1 MKESSAAIKID
12 SQDTNDKTQAKEKGM
27 IEQKNIH
34 EMTRREY
41 CSYVQRTYGND
52 PKWVRT
58 RLISKWDQNHEKK
71 QSEGNVQ

>member
-1 MKESSAAIKID
+1 MR
-12 SQDTNDKTQAKEKGM
+12 
-27 IEQKNIH
+27 EQKNIH

-41 CSYVQRTYGND
+41 CSYVQRTYSND

-71 QSEGNVQ
+71 QSEGMTQ